1 MVLHSCSNLTKGMK
15 RKIARKDEISKKT
28 KGNGSSD
35 SYPRNMNVL
44 LRLFTIVVER
54 VDFETQKTISQLNS
68 CFASLVEFNAE
79 HQLKKFKR
87 HIQEDK
93 YM

>member
-1 MVLHSCSNLTKGMK
+1 MK

-35 SYPRNMNVL
+35 SYPRNMNLL
-44 LRLFTIVVER
+44 LRLFTIVMER
-54 VDFETQKTISQLNS
+54 VDFETQKTISELNS
-68 CFASLVEFNAE
+68 SFAGLVGSNAE

>member
-1 MVLHSCSNLTKGMK
+1 MK
-15 RKIARKDEISKKT
+15 RKIARRDETSKKT
-28 KGNGSSD
+28 KENGSSD
-35 SYPRNMNVL
+35 SYHWDMNLL

-68 CFASLVEFNAE
+68 CFASVVESNAE